1 MEAGA
6 WLARALESLRG
17 PDGLAAA
24 DPGAD
29 LRGTLRP
36 YQKTGVAWLAFASSL
51 RLGVCLADDMGLG
64 KTIRVLALLLLRRR
78 RARVGEPPSLLVA
91 RLIQPTCCGGSRP
104 TGRSWPTCRTRSR

>member
-1 MEAGA
+1 MRLLAGAGRSEDEASTLVAAEGWSRVEAGA

-51 RLGVCLADDMGLG
+51 RLGFASPTTWGW
-64 KTIRVLALLLLRRR
+64 ARRSGCWRSCCCAGAARAWVSR
-78 RARVGEPPSLLVA
+78 RACWWRG
-91 RLIQPTCCGGSRP
+91 
-104 TGRSWPTCRTRSR
+104 